1 MNKTVK
7 RNVGNAFI
15 YVILIAVSI
24 TMLFPFLWMISTS
37 LKSKMDAQVFP
48 PQWIPNPIITDAYV
62 DVWKVAP
69 LLSGMVNSLIIAVP
83 VLFFGTFCSAMAA
96 FAFAKMDIPKRNLLF
111 MGLLYDDSRG
121 GHYDPTVCGLGTAQS
136 AGHLYSPDCPRY
148 ARKCDYD
155 VFLPTVS
162 FGSSE

>member
-48 PQWIPNPIITDAYV
+48 P
-62 DVWKVAP
+62 
-69 LLSGMVNSLIIAVP
+69 
-83 VLFFGTFCSAMAA
+83 
-96 FAFAKMDIPKRNLLF
+96 
-111 MGLLYDDSRG
+111 
-121 GHYDPTVCGLGTAQS
+121 
-136 AGHLYSPDCPRY
+136 
-148 ARKCDYD
+148 
-155 VFLPTVS
+155 
-162 FGSSE
+162 

>member
-69 LLSGMVNSLIIAVP
+69 LLSGMGNSLLLPFRYCSSERSARLWRPLPLPRWIYRNGI
-83 VLFFGTFCSAMAA
+83 FCSW
-96 FAFAKMDIPKRNLLF
+96 
-111 MGLLYDDSRG
+111 G
-121 GHYDPTVCGLGTAQS
+121 CS
-136 AGHLYSPDCPRY
+136 AL
-148 ARKCDYD
+148 
-155 VFLPTVS
+155 
-162 FGSSE
+162 

>member
-69 LLSGMVNSLIIAVP
+69 LLSGMGNLSLIHI
-83 VLFFGTFCSAMAA
+83 
-96 FAFAKMDIPKRNLLF
+96 
-111 MGLLYDDSRG
+111 
-121 GHYDPTVCGLGTAQS
+121 
-136 AGHLYSPDCPRY
+136 
-148 ARKCDYD
+148 
-155 VFLPTVS
+155 
-162 FGSSE
+162 

>member
-48 PQWIPNPIITDAYV
+48 PQWIPNPS
-62 DVWKVAP
+62 
-69 LLSGMVNSLIIAVP
+69 LLKELRSKMHTIA
-83 VLFFGTFCSAMAA
+83 
-96 FAFAKMDIPKRNLLF
+96 
-111 MGLLYDDSRG
+111 G
-121 GHYDPTVCGLGTAQS
+121 GVTA
-136 AGHLYSPDCPRY
+136 
-148 ARKCDYD
+148 
-155 VFLPTVS
+155 
-162 FGSSE
+162 